1 MPNLYIITGP
11 AGSGKSTISKK
22 LAESLDK
29 SVLIEGDD
37 IYHHVVGGYVSPWKD
52 GNHLSTFWNVCIKII
67 YTYLSD
73 GFDVVFNYIVNLE
86 NLEIL
91 RNTFK
96 NYNIKFVVLMVNEN
110 VLLQRD
116 AQRPLDCQMKER
128 CITLL
133 NSFKNKNYDD
143 KNILDTSNL
152 SIDETLDI
160 IKNDYR
166 FWLNEN
172 TL

>member
-37 IYHHVVGGYVSPWKD
+37 VYHHVIGGYVSPWKD
-52 GNHLSTFWNVCIKII
+52 GNHLSTFWNVCIKMIE
-67 YTYLSD
+67 TYLSD
-73 GFDVVFNYIVNLE
+73 GFDVVFNYIVDLE
-86 NLEIL
+86 DLDIL
-91 RNTFK
+91 QNAFR
-96 NYNIKFVVLMVNEN
+96 NYNIKFVVLLASEN
-110 VLLQRD
+110 ILLERD
-116 AQRPLDCQMKER
+116 SQRPLDCQMKER

-133 NSFKNKNYDD
+133 NSFKNTNYNPN
-143 KNILDTSNL
+143 NILDISYL
-152 SIDETLDI
+152 SIDETFDI
-160 IKNDYR
+160 IKNNNR
-166 FWLNEN
+166 FLLNKN

>member
-22 LAESLDK
+22 LAESFDK

-67 YTYLSD
+67 DTYLSD

-96 NYNIKFVVLMVNEN
+96 NYNIKFVVLMVNES

-116 AQRPLDCQMKER
+116 SQRPLDCQMKER

-133 NSFKNKNYDD
+133 NSFKNKNYDT

-152 SIDETLDI
+152 SIDETFDI
-160 IKNDYR
+160 IKNDDR

>member
-1 MPNLYIITGP
+1 MPNLYVITGP

-37 IYHHVVGGYVSPWKD
+37 IYHQVVGGYVSPWKD
-52 GNHLSTFWNVCIKII
+52 GNHLPTFWDVCIKII
-67 YTYLSD
+67 DTYLCD

-96 NYNIKFVVLMVNEN
+96 NYNIKFVVLMVNED

-116 AQRPLDCQMKER
+116 SQRPIDCQMKER

-143 KNILDTSNL
+143 KNILETSNL
-152 SIDETLDI
+152 SIDETLNI
-160 IKNDYR
+160 IKNDDR

>member
-37 IYHHVVGGYVSPWKD
+37 IYHHVVGGYVSPWKS

-67 YTYLSD
+67 ETYLSD
-73 GFDVVFNYIVNLE
+73 GFDVVFNYIVDLKD
-86 NLEIL
+86 LEIL
-91 RNTFK
+91 KTSFN
-96 NYNIKFVVLMVNEN
+96 NYSINFVVLLANET
-110 VLLQRD
+110 VLLERD
-116 AQRPLDCQMKER
+116 SQRPLDCQMKER

-133 NSFKNKNYDD
+133 NSFKNENYNPN
-143 KNILDTSNL
+143 NILDTSYL
-152 SIDETLDI
+152 SIDETFNI
-160 IKNDYR
+160 IKNNNR
-166 FWLNEN
+166 FLLNKN